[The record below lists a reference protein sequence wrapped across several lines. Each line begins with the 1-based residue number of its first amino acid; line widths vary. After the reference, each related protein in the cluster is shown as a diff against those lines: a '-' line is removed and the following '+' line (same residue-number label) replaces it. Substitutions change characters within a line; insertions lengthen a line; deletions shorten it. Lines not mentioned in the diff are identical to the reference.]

1 MSPVGVRRPPERG
14 FHALAVKRV
23 IRETPDAVSLVFHTP
38 ASLAERFRYEPGQFL
53 TLRAVV
59 DGEEHLRCY
68 SMSST
73 PAVAEHMQVTVKRV
87 PGGIVS
93 NWVNDTVRE
102 GDELEVTVPGGAF
115 VLDRTERD
123 IVAFAGGSGI
133 TPVFSL
139 VKAALAA
146 STRRVR
152 LLYANRDR
160 QSVIFA
166 DALDQLA
173 TRHADRCVVAH
184 HLDDEQGFVGSRD
197 VADFL
202 DAVRDVDFY
211 VCGPTP
217 FMDTVVQA
225 LTVCGVPSERLHVEQ
240 FAAAP
245 WEELDLATEPGSL
258 AAEVSFQLA
267 GRRTVARHDPGATL
281 LRTARTAGL
290 RAPASCEIG
299 ECATC
304 MAKVIEGSAVM
315 RHNGALTPEEVAEGW
330 VLTCQA
336 LPTSSSLTVVYE

>member
-1 MSPVGVRRPPERG
+1 MAPVDGPHLSERG
-14 FHALAVKRV
+14 FHALTVKRV
-23 IRETPDAVSLVFHTP
+23 VRETPDAVSLVFQMPEH
-38 ASLAERFRYEPGQFL
+38 LAEQFHYKPGQFL
-53 TLRAVV
+53 TLRVVV

-68 SMSST
+68 SMSSA
-73 PAVAEHMQVTVKRV
+73 PAVAEDLQITVKRV
-87 PGGIVS
+87 PDGIVS
-93 NWVNDTVRE
+93 NWLNDMVRE
-102 GDELEVTVPGGAF
+102 GDEIEVTVPGGAF
-115 VLDRTERD
+115 VLDETERD

-133 TPVFSL
+133 TPVFSI
-139 VKAALAA
+139 VKTALAA
-146 STRRVR
+146 SSRRVR

-160 QSVIFA
+160 RSVIFA
-166 DALDQLA
+166 DAITQLA
-173 TRHADRCVVAH
+173 TRHADRCVIAH

-217 FMDTVVQA
+217 FMDTVEQA
-225 LTVCGVPSERLHVEQ
+225 LTICGVPSERIHVEQ

-245 WEELDLATEPGSL
+245 WEELDVATEPGSL
-258 AAEVSFQLA
+258 AAEVSFQFE
-267 GRRTVARHDPGATL
+267 GRRAVAQHDPGATL
-281 LRTARTAGL
+281 LRTARNAGL
-290 RAPASCEIG
+290 KAPASCEIG

-304 MAKVIEGSAVM
+304 MARVVEGSAVM